1 MGGGYRTIESVEAA
15 LSAGA
20 DRVMVGTAALSPTFL
35 RAAAPRFA
43 EALVVAIDVRDG
55 LVAVE
60 GWVRSS
66 ELGPVE
72 LARRCADAGVRRLLV
87 TSTRR
92 DGSLAGPDLDL
103 VASVVPCG
111 VPLIAAGGVSSI
123 ADLLALRE
131 LGCEGAIAGSA
142 ILRGQFTL
150 PEALAALG
158 A

>member
-1 MGGGYRTIESVEAA
+1 
-15 LSAGA
+15 
-20 DRVMVGTAALSPTFL
+20 
-35 RAAAPRFA
+35 
-43 EALVVAIDVRDG
+43 
-55 LVAVE
+55 VAVE

-72 LARRCADAGVRRLLV
+72 LAERCAGAGVRRLLV

-92 DGSLAGPDLDL
+92 DGSLAGPDLEL
-103 VASVVPCG
+103 VAAVVPCG
-111 VPLIAAGGVSSI
+111 IPVIAAGGVSTI
-123 ADLLALRE
+123 ADILALRD

-150 PEALAALG
+150 PEALAALSPG